1 MFRKLCSIGLACL
14 MSLSV
19 MTLTA
24 DAQQKILG
32 PYLWMIAKTAANQ
45 GGQNST
51 NIDSLDEASN
61 GKVTE
66 EKIAKNGAREGDE
79 VGDYEWTSA
88 KLPANGDIN
97 TMLVNAGVLENTG
110 NPNNTVDDITSYAL
124 IVLKTK
130 RAQKDVA
137 MGVSSDDSV
146 KVWVNGEVVHTN
158 ATNRGRGGDN
168 SFQDHLKVDL
178 KKGNNLVMIKVSER
192 GGGWGMHFGVGGDYE
207 LAEIDAILPVEPV
220 GKLTT
225 QWAQIKNIR

>member
-1 MFRKLCSIGLACL
+1 MFKKLCIIGLACL

-45 GGQNST
+45 GGANST
-51 NIDSLDEASN
+51 NIDSLDDASR

-79 VGDYEWTSA
+79 VGDYEWTPGTLA
-88 KLPANGDIN
+88 NNGDIN
-97 TMLVNAGVLENTG
+97 ALVNQTG
-110 NPNNTVDDITSYAL
+110 MEVGALDDITSYAL

-168 SFQDHLKVDL
+168 SFQDHLKIDL

-192 GGGWGMHFGVGGDYE
+192 GGGWGMHFGVGGDYDI
-207 LAEIDAILPVEPV
+207 AEIDAILPVDPV

-225 QWAQIKNIR
+225 QWAQIKSIR

>member
-1 MFRKLCSIGLACL
+1 MFRKLCIIALVCL
-14 MSLSV
+14 MSFSV

-32 PYLWMIAKTAANQ
+32 PYLWVIAKTAAGQ

-51 NIDSLDEASN
+51 NTDSLDEASN

-79 VGDYEWTSA
+79 VGDYEWTPGTLA
-88 KLPANGDIN
+88 NNGDIN
-97 TMLVNAGVLENTG
+97 ALVNNVGLAAGGL
-110 NPNNTVDDITSYAL
+110 DDITSYAL
-124 IVLKTK
+124 IVLQTK
-130 RAQKDVA
+130 RAQANVA

-146 KVWVNGEVVHTN
+146 KVWLNGEVVHTN
-158 ATNRGRGGDN
+158 ATNRGRGNDN

-178 KKGNNLVMIKVSER
+178 KKGNNLFMIKVSER

-207 LAEIDAILPVEPV
+207 ATEIDAILSVEPAA
-220 GKLTT
+220 KLTT

>member
-1 MFRKLCSIGLACL
+1 

-45 GGQNST
+45 GGANST
-51 NIDSLDEASN
+51 NIDSLDDASR

-79 VGDYEWTSA
+79 VGDYEWTPGTLA
-88 KLPANGDIN
+88 NNGDIN
-97 TMLVNAGVLENTG
+97 ALVNQTG
-110 NPNNTVDDITSYAL
+110 MEVGALDDITSYAL

-168 SFQDHLKVDL
+168 SFQDHLKIDL

-192 GGGWGMHFGVGGDYE
+192 GGGWGMHFGVGGDYDI
-207 LAEIDAILPVEPV
+207 AEIDAILPVDPV

-225 QWAQIKNIR
+225 QWAQIKSIR

>member
-1 MFRKLCSIGLACL
+1 MFRKLCIIGLACL

-32 PYLWMIAKTAANQ
+32 PYLWMIVKLNGGGGAAA
-45 GGQNST
+45 T
-51 NIDSLDEASN
+51 NVDSLDDASD

-66 EKIAKNGAREGDE
+66 EKVAKNGAREGDE
-79 VGDYEWTSA
+79 VGDYEWTPGT
-88 KLPANGDIN
+88 LTNNGDIN
-97 TMLVNAGVLENTG
+97 ALINNIGMAAGAL
-110 NPNNTVDDITSYAL
+110 DHITSYAL
-124 IVLKTK
+124 IILKTK
-130 RAQKDVA
+130 RAQANVA
-137 MGVSSDDSV
+137 TGVSSDDSV
-146 KVWVNGEVVHTN
+146 KVWVNGEVVHTH
-158 ATNRGRGGDN
+158 ATNRGRGNDN
-168 SFQDHLKVDL
+168 SFQDHFKIDL
-178 KKGNNLVMIKVSER
+178 KKGNNLIMIKVSEA

>member
-1 MFRKLCSIGLACL
+1 MFRKLCIIGLAFL
-14 MSLSV
+14 MSLTV
-19 MTLTA
+19 MSLTA

-32 PYLWMIAKTAANQ
+32 PYLWMIAKTVDGQ
-45 GGQNST
+45 GGANST
-51 NIDSLDEASN
+51 HVDSLDEASN

-66 EKIAKNGAREGDE
+66 EKIAKHGAREGGK
-79 VGDYEWTSA
+79 VGNYEWTHGTLA
-88 KLPANGDIN
+88 NNGDIN
-97 TMLVNAGVLENTG
+97 ALVNNIGLEDG
-110 NPNNTVDDITSYAL
+110 ELDHITSYAL

-130 RAQKDVA
+130 RAQGNVA

-146 KVWVNGEVVHTN
+146 KVWLNGEVVHTK
-158 ATNRGRGGDN
+158 AVNRGRGGDN

-178 KKGNNLVMIKVSER
+178 KKGNNLFMIKVSER

-207 LAEIDAILPVEPV
+207 LAEIDAILPVEPA

>member
-1 MFRKLCSIGLACL
+1 MFQKLCIIGLVCL
-14 MSLSV
+14 MSFSV

-32 PYLWMIAKTAANQ
+32 PYLWMIAKTAGGQ
-45 GGQNST
+45 GGAGST
-51 NIDSLDEASN
+51 NIDSLDDASR

-66 EKIAKNGAREGDE
+66 EEIAKHGAREGDE
-79 VGDYEWTSA
+79 VGDYEWTSGTLA
-88 KLPANGDIN
+88 NNGDIN
-97 TMLVNAGVLENTG
+97 VLVNQTG
-110 NPNNTVDDITSYAL
+110 MEVGGLDDITSYAL

-146 KVWVNGEVVHTN
+146 KVWLNGEVVHTN
-158 ATNRGRGGDN
+158 AVNRGRGGEN
-168 SFQDHLKVDL
+168 SFQDHLKIDL
-178 KKGNNLVMIKVSER
+178 KKGNNLFMIKVSER

-207 LAEIDAILPVEPV
+207 LAEIDAILPVEPL

-225 QWAQIKNIR
+225 QWAQIKNIQ

>member
-1 MFRKLCSIGLACL
+1 MFPKLCIIGLVCL
-14 MSLSV
+14 LSLSLT
-19 MTLTA
+19 TLTA
-24 DAQQKILG
+24 DAQQKISG

-51 NIDSLDEASN
+51 NIDSLDDASR

-66 EKIAKNGAREGDE
+66 EEIAKNGAREGDE
-79 VGDYEWTSA
+79 VGDYEWTPGTLA
-88 KLPANGDIN
+88 VNGDIN
-97 TMLVNAGVLENTG
+97 ALVNSIGMEVGAL
-110 NPNNTVDDITSYAL
+110 DDITSYAL

-130 RAQKDVA
+130 RAQGNVA

-146 KVWVNGEVVHTN
+146 KVWLNGEVVHTK
-158 ATNRGRGGDN
+158 AVNRGRGGDN

-178 KKGNNLVMIKVSER
+178 KKGNNLFMIKVSER

-207 LAEIDAILPVEPV
+207 LTEIDDILPVEPV